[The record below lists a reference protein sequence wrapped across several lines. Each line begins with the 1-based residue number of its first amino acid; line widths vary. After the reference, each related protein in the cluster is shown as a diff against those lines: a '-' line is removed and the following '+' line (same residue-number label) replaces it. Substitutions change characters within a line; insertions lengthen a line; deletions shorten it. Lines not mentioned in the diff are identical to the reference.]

1 MSKFKMKN
9 GKGTANA
16 DTPGSFSSLDTSTVQ
31 GLNNIAFSASSQL
44 EKAAFPEGG
53 KGLTSPKQTKS
64 FQFSGKGPSAYE
76 YEQEQGAQ
84 RMFGK
89 SYSDLTPDE
98 QIHSAYDVR
107 GFGKVRGEKN
117 IFGQKQK
124 FETQFGKGS
133 SRMFNFVDPKPT
145 NTQVKQQGFDRA
157 HKKQKQLSADMYS
170 SAVEMA
176 KTMQKTGGS
185 ISTLKPK
192 GIDMSFGYNV
202 SSPTKPSKT
211 TKKSTTSRSKRNKQT
226 LLNKVGGAIGS
237 VGKGIGS
244 GISSVGEGI
253 GDAASSVARGVDRL
267 TYKKVKSR
275 GLR

>member
-31 GLNNIAFSASSQL
+31 GLNSMAFGAGSQL
-44 EKAAFPEGG
+44 EKAAFPEGS

-64 FQFSGKGPSAYE
+64 FQFSEKGPSAFE

-84 RMFGK
+84 RLFGK
-89 SYSDLTPDE
+89 SASQLSNDE
-98 QIHSAYDVR
+98 MVSNMLDVR
-107 GFGKVRGEKN
+107 GMGKVRGKGGVLE
-117 IFGQKQK
+117 QKEK

-133 SRMFNFVDPKPT
+133 SRMFKFVDPKAT
-145 NTQVKQQGFDRA
+145 NTQVRQQGFDRA
-157 HKKQKQLSADMYS
+157 TKKQKQLSADMYN

-192 GIDMSFGYNV
+192 GVDMNLGYKPPTQAKSKQAKQNLLRNV
-202 SSPTKPSKT
+202 AKAT
-211 TKKSTTSRSKRNKQT
+211 
-226 LLNKVGGAIGS
+226 NKVSKKPGYGVVDVVATALTVPFTSKKFGKRQGKINEVKRKSKLITGVIGR
-237 VGKGIGS
+237 K
-244 GISSVGEGI
+244 
-253 GDAASSVARGVDRL
+253 
-267 TYKKVKSR
+267 
-275 GLR
+275 

>member
-1 MSKFKMKN
+1 MKN

-89 SYSDLTPDE
+89 SASELSSTETTHNILDT
-98 QIHSAYDVR
+98 R
-107 GFGKVRGEKN
+107 GFGKVRNKGGVLE
-117 IFGQKQK
+117 QKQK
-124 FETQFGKGS
+124 FESEFGKGS
-133 SRMFNFVDPKPT
+133 SRMFNFVTPRAT
-145 NTQVKQQGFDRA
+145 NTQTRQQGFDRA
-157 HKKQKQLSADMYS
+157 AKQQKKLSADMYS
-170 SAVEMA
+170 TAVDVA

>member
-89 SYSDLTPDE
+89 SASELSSTE
-98 QIHSAYDVR
+98 TIHNILDAR
-107 GFGKVRGEKN
+107 GFGKVRGKGGVLE
-117 IFGQKQK
+117 QKQK
-124 FETQFGKGS
+124 FESGFGKGS
-133 SRMFNFVDPKPT
+133 SRMFNFVTPRAT
-145 NTQVKQQGFDRA
+145 NTQARQQGFDRA
-157 HKKQKQLSADMYS
+157 AKQQKKLSADMYS
-170 SAVEMA
+170 TAVDVA

-192 GIDMSFGYNV
+192 GIDMNLGYNPPAQAKSKQAKQNLLRNV
-202 SSPTKPSKT
+202 AKATNKARKKPGYGVVDVVATALSVPF
-211 TKKSTTSRSKRNKQT
+211 TSRKFGKRQGKINEVKRKSKLITGIVGRN
-226 LLNKVGGAIGS
+226 
-237 VGKGIGS
+237 
-244 GISSVGEGI
+244 
-253 GDAASSVARGVDRL
+253 
-267 TYKKVKSR
+267 
-275 GLR
+275 